1 MFRSDKQIVNINR
14 NAHAESMTSAS
25 SFRCVFQAIQHC
37 SSAAHCSAKYASES
51 DSAQGWPY
59 KARFDFRIGS
69 FMSTTQSKWSKDA
82 GKPHQVASPPRG
94 RLRVCWLTSACQRT
108 LCKAHNTTT
117 QQGTRYANQ
126 LARHTM
132 QCIHL
137 PNHFPISSFNAISC
151 TTHAALPHCICQII
165 TLQ

>member
-1 MFRSDKQIVNINR
+1 MQQHLCIYADLARCYSSEMGHGPWAQHGTLRVRICQRPNFSMRTTDYKPNTCSDKQIVNMNR
-14 NAHAESMTSAS
+14 NVHAESMTSAS

-37 SSAAHCSAKYASES
+37 SSAAHHSFAAHCSAKYASES

-94 RLRVCWLTSACQRT
+94 RLRVC
-108 LCKAHNTTT
+108 
-117 QQGTRYANQ
+117 
-126 LARHTM
+126 
-132 QCIHL
+132 
-137 PNHFPISSFNAISC
+137 
-151 TTHAALPHCICQII
+151 
-165 TLQ
+165 

>member
-1 MFRSDKQIVNINR
+1 MLNRWLPQALFGVFSKPSSIVHLQRIAVRSMRPNR
-14 NAHAESMTSAS
+14 TLHRDGRT
-25 SFRCVFQAIQHC
+25 
-37 SSAAHCSAKYASES
+37 KP
-51 DSAQGWPY
+51 DSILGL
-59 KARFDFRIGS
+59 GL